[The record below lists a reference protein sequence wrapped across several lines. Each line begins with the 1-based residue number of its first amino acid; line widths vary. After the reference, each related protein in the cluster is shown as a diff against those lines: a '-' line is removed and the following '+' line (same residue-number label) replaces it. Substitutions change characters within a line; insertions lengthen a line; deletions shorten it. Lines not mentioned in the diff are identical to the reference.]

1 MAIMEVKCPYCSAS
15 FEVPETVATTTCPYC
30 GLTFRLGIEGRALE
44 GVPEADHFYFPLCL
58 TDPMEAL
65 MAFLMRQVGVPKDLS
80 QGSVLKKRELHYVP
94 VYFFRIEG
102 RALAESRGGRA
113 TMAEELDNI
122 GIVASESFTELLEGY
137 RFPMRGK
144 RFFEE
149 RIRSLGIY
157 HNPSFDADLGRKLAD
172 QRLREAL
179 RKEALESC
187 NNALRFEVEESKVEY
202 RGLVHYPIWS
212 LSYEYRGEVYGGFV
226 DGADGKVILVEHP
239 VSFEARI
246 FQITTASAILLAGLV
261 MGIALWA
268 YTPLAILGTL
278 IPGIASSVAL
288 LSRSVKKRVKASEI
302 RAMGED
308 KESMGVEKAM
318 EVLAGLQRPRVPIP
332 DF

>member
-1 MAIMEVKCPYCSAS
+1 MTIVEVKCPYCSAS

-30 GLTFRLGIEGRALE
+30 GLTFRLGIEGKALE
-44 GVPEADHFYFPLCL
+44 TVPEADHFYFPLCQ
-58 TDPMEAL
+58 TDPMEVL
-65 MAFLMRQVGVPKDLS
+65 MAFLIRQVGVPKDLS

-94 VYFFRIEG
+94 VYFFHIEG
-102 RALAESRGGRA
+102 RALAESRGGRT

-122 GIVASESFTELLEGY
+122 GIVASEPFTGLLKGY

-144 RFFEE
+144 RYFEE
-149 RIRSLGIY
+149 RIQSQGIY
-157 HNPSFDADLGRKLAD
+157 HKPSFDADIGKKLAD

-212 LSYEYRGEVYGGFV
+212 LSYEYRGEVYEGFV

-239 VSFEARI
+239 VSLEARI
-246 FQITTASAILLAGLV
+246 LQITTATAILLTGFV
-261 MGIALWA
+261 MGIALWT

-278 IPGIASSVAL
+278 IPGIASSVVL
-288 LSRSVKKRVKASEI
+288 LTRSVKRRVKASET
-302 RAMGED
+302 RAMED
-308 KESMGVEKAM
+308 EKESIGVEKAM
-318 EVLAGLQRPRVPIP
+318 EVLAGLQKPRTPIP